1 MKKNTSVAVYGLSA
15 LSDGHAALY
24 SGLMKYGIECTI
36 IEENFDRSPVDSIVL
51 PTISVKSKFYLK
63 KIFKIIKAFQRF
75 DVIEIYLHKFGL
87 RKELTELLVMLIL
100 IFLNK
105 TIIINFT
112 GRDIREWKEHSI
124 LKRLII
130 KVLARR
136 AAFYTLKESYM
147 LDYVKKYSI
156 ANKDKHYFI
165 HNGVHNG
172 FKTFQKITREDSVV
186 ILFNNRFK
194 GHRNLDFLIKN
205 LEEILNKHNDVFL
218 IISGA
223 KSKQELTEVKTY
235 AKDWSESALSRLLVL
250 ELNQH
255 REFIYSQSDIFL
267 MPADVVWLNNSI
279 IESMRYGI
287 LPILPNVNWSE
298 RIIPKHLRNDSI
310 YEHMNGNDFISKIDY
325 WISNRELLRSEK
337 ENIREYVS
345 KNLSSDKRCFLHAN
359 AYHIEISK
367 SVNCAEYEFLKAED
381 VGKYMKYSSEYEVF
395 SLGDILR

>member
-1 MKKNTSVAVYGLSA
+1 
-15 LSDGHAALY
+15 
-24 SGLMKYGIECTI
+24 
-36 IEENFDRSPVDSIVL
+36 
-51 PTISVKSKFYLK
+51 
-63 KIFKIIKAFQRF
+63 
-75 DVIEIYLHKFGL
+75 
-87 RKELTELLVMLIL
+87 
-100 IFLNK
+100 
-105 TIIINFT
+105 
-112 GRDIREWKEHSI
+112 
-124 LKRLII
+124 
-130 KVLARR
+130 
-136 AAFYTLKESYM
+136 
-147 LDYVKKYSI
+147 
-156 ANKDKHYFI
+156 
-165 HNGVHNG
+165 
-172 FKTFQKITREDSVV
+172 
-186 ILFNNRFK
+186 
-194 GHRNLDFLIKN
+194 